1 MIRSA
6 PAALLLAI
14 AASAVA
20 RAEPGLL
27 RDRPSSGRPSLVVVG
42 VSHFSNPGK
51 DAINVKIDDVLAP
64 KRQKEIADLVAR
76 LAAYKPT
83 RVVVEYPVAKQ
94 DKLDERY
101 RDYRAGKYE
110 LTRNEVDQ
118 VGLRLAAKLGLD
130 RVDAA
135 DWSEDPPGT
144 EADYD
149 FQAWAN
155 AHGAKDR
162 LAAIFDTSQAKAEEA
177 LLARSTITRYLCDLN
192 RPDRLAADN
201 RLYFDIALLGDAKN
215 NPGATWVGSWHG
227 RNLRIFANLVGIAAR
242 PDDRV
247 VAIFG
252 AGHKYLLD
260 EFARDSRAFEV
271 DDARAVL
278 GCR

>member
-1 MIRSA
+1 MTFRLFA
-6 PAALLLAI
+6 FLCVAVTANAA
-14 AASAVA
+14 AADIK
-20 RAEPGLL
+20 LL
-27 RDRPSSGRPSLVVVG
+27 RDRAPSERPSLVVVG
-42 VSHFSNPGK
+42 VSHFSNPGR
-51 DAINVKIDDVLAP
+51 DAVNVKVDDVLAP
-64 KRQKEIADLVAR
+64 KRQREIAELVDR

-135 DWSEDPPGT
+135 DWSEMPPGT

-149 FQAWAN
+149 FEVWAN
-155 AHGAKDR
+155 AHDQKDR
-162 LAAIFDTSQAKAEEA
+162 LAAIFDKSQAKIEEA
-177 LLARSTITRYLCDLN
+177 LLERSTITEYLCVLN
-192 RPDRLAADN
+192 QPDKLAAN
-201 RLYFDIALLGDAKN
+201 NQTYFDIALLGDPVN

-227 RNLRIFANLVGIAAR
+227 RNLRIFANLVGIAAK

-247 VAIFG
+247 VAVFG
-252 AGHKYLLD
+252 AGHKFLLD
-260 EFARDSRAFEV
+260 EFATESRAFKV
-271 DDARAVL
+271 DDVRSVL
-278 GCR
+278 HCR